1 MKKRN
6 IHSPVP
12 ETIQYMVEG
21 QQKYPN
27 NINAQKKEEKT
38 DTDQVWQAQ
47 TKESV
52 ESLSLARMQEEALSL
67 MLQAR
72 NWMLPNAG
80 YLKQYV
86 FFIAYKLNFIGI
98 GYRQNLCM
106 FKNHHFTKCFLKLG
120 TVVCV
125 CLCSERPIGIILT
138 VLYGRLQSKGKGKM
152 Q

>member
-38 DTDQVWQAQ
+38 DTDQIWQAQ

-52 ESLSLARMQEEALSL
+52 VSLRLARMQEEALSL
-67 MLQAR
+67 MLHAR
-72 NWMLPNAG
+72 NLMLPNEG

-86 FFIAYKLNFIGI
+86 FIAYKLNFIAI

-106 FKNHHFTKCFLKLG
+106 FKNNHFTKYFLKLG

-125 CLCSERPIGIILT
+125 YLCSERKEANWNYFSFPVRTFII
-138 VLYGRLQSKGKGKM
+138 
-152 Q
+152 

>member
-38 DTDQVWQAQ
+38 DADQIWQEQ

-52 ESLSLARMQEEALSL
+52 VSLRLARMQEKALSL
-67 MLQAR
+67 MLQA
-72 NWMLPNAG
+72 
-80 YLKQYV
+80 Q
-86 FFIAYKLNFIGI
+86 I
-98 GYRQNLCM
+98 
-106 FKNHHFTKCFLKLG
+106 
-120 TVVCV
+120 
-125 CLCSERPIGIILT
+125 
-138 VLYGRLQSKGKGKM
+138 
-152 Q
+152 